1 MNDHSIHRLY
11 RHFQELPVSMRVL
24 FTGALLVLGLGYL
37 FASIYVYFAHSGA
50 DGAPGLSVEDIKV
63 TYSGSSGTTR
73 LESALHG
80 AMSGML
86 PQRDLE
92 SMLDWIHE
100 GAKKPAYESGIAPIV
115 KENCLSCHDGS
126 NPHLVNLDGFE
137 NIQAVVAQNTGE
149 DLFTMVRVSHIHLFG
164 LTFIFFL
171 MGFIFSHAY
180 VRPVWLKATIV
191 AVPFAGVM
199 VDVLGWYI
207 TKIFTPWAWVVLMA
221 GMVNALAF
229 AVMWVISMY
238 QMWIY
243 RVPEQIKLRHIG
255 DPDAAGWSKPAD

>member
-1 MNDHSIHRLY
+1 
-11 RHFQELPVSMRVL
+11 
-24 FTGALLVLGLGYL
+24 
-37 FASIYVYFAHSGA
+37 
-50 DGAPGLSVEDIKV
+50 
-63 TYSGSSGTTR
+63 
-73 LESALHG
+73 
-80 AMSGML
+80 
-86 PQRDLE
+86 
-92 SMLDWIHE
+92 
-100 GAKKPAYESGIAPIV
+100 
-115 KENCLSCHDGS
+115 
-126 NPHLVNLDGFE
+126 
-137 NIQAVVAQNTGE
+137 
-149 DLFTMVRVSHIHLFG
+149 VSHIHLFG

-229 AVMWVISMY
+229 AIMWVVSMY

-243 RVPEQIKLRHIG
+243 RVPDQVKLRHIG
-255 DPDAAGWSKPAD
+255 DPDAAGWSKSAD